1 MMNWCV
7 TWRSGHTE
15 GRVWHEIGDVCI
27 NGKEVTR
34 TVFLF
39 T

>member
-1 MMNWCV
+1 MMNRCV
-7 TWRSGHTE
+7 TWRSGHM
-15 GRVWHEIGDVCI
+15 VWHEVGDVCV